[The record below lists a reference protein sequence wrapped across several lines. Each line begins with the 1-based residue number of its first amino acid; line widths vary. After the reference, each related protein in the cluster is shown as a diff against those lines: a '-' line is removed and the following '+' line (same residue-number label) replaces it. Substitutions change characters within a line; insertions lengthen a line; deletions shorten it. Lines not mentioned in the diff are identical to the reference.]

1 MNYIMLK
8 YIVISLCLMRIECK
22 NCKAVYR
29 IDNSKI
35 PLNGKKVKCTNCNAT
50 WVHIPTQDK
59 IAPTSEGRQAIIG
72 STTNPN
78 LQNNKASPD
87 NNKSSK
93 KKYSLSKKIFS
104 VLVMLILAFFLSATF
119 QNSMPRNIRKI
130 YRIIEMYD
138 TTQIQLIDSHIQIIK
153 NNSDNIAIK
162 VEGIIK
168 NESDQE
174 RFVPGIY
181 FALYNKNKKIIA
193 SERINESMEIILS
206 KKQYKFE
213 HIIYYAPKDTDSI
226 QIKIGNIFE
235 VAFL

>member
-1 MNYIMLK
+1 
-8 YIVISLCLMRIECK
+8 MRIECK

-35 PLNGKKVKCTNCNAT
+35 PINGKKVKCTNCNTT
-50 WVHIPTQDK
+50 WMHIPTQDK
-59 IAPTSEGRQAIIG
+59 ATPEEEEKQLVIG

-78 LQNNKASPD
+78 LQNSNAKAS

-93 KKYSLSKKIFS
+93 KQHSLLKKISS
-104 VLVMLILAFFLSATF
+104 VLVMLILTFFLSATF
-119 QNSMPRNIRKI
+119 QNSMPYNIRKI

-138 TTQIQLIDSHIQIIK
+138 TTQMQLIDSHIQIIK
-153 NNSDNIAIK
+153 NNGDNIAIK

-174 RFVPGIY
+174 RFVPGIH
-181 FALYNKNKKIIA
+181 FVLYNKNKKVIA
-193 SERINESMEIILS
+193 SERLNESREIILS
-206 KKQYKFE
+206 NQQYKFE
-213 HIIYYAPKDTDSI
+213 HIIYYAPKNTDSI

>member
-1 MNYIMLK
+1 
-8 YIVISLCLMRIECK
+8 MRIECK

-35 PLNGKKVKCTNCNAT
+35 PVNGKKVKCTNCNTT
-50 WVHIPTQDK
+50 WVHIPTQEK
-59 IAPTSEGRQAIIG
+59 TTPISEERQPIIE
-72 STTNPN
+72 TTNPN
-78 LQNNKASPD
+78 LQNSKTRFGNK
-87 NNKSSK
+87 KSS
-93 KKYSLSKKIFS
+93 LLKKILS

-119 QNSMPRNIRKI
+119 QNSMPHNIRKI

-138 TTQIQLIDSHIQIIK
+138 TTQIQLIDSHIHIIK
-153 NNSDNIAIK
+153 NNGDNIAIK
-162 VEGIIK
+162 VEGTIK

-174 RFVPGIY
+174 RFVPGIH
-181 FALYNKNKKIIA
+181 FALYNKNKKMIA
-193 SERINESMEIILS
+193 SERINESREIILS

-235 VAFL
+235 IAFL